1 MLEISLL
8 GDVIGFFQS
17 VPKAFE
23 SGFLNTQP
31 YTSEAIFKCIQMGT
45 LEFPL
50 LHKQVWGT

>member
-50 LHKQVWGT
+50 LHKQV